1 MARKQHEIT
10 FEEKA
15 DILKTYQDRTVK
27 AHSIPKMYNITQKTM
42 QDIVIEMGGDLR
54 VPKKAKPRTKTANKV
69 CPKCRKVVELK
80 DAKFC
85 PYCANDLRSEN
96 ELLAER
102 LENLKSMYAYIPETQ
117 RDTFMQT
124 ICETINVLNKGE

>member
-10 FEEKA
+10 FEEKV

-27 AHSIPKMYNITQKTM
+27 AHSIPPMYNITQKTM
-42 QDIVIEMGGDLR
+42 QDIVIEMGGALR
-54 VPKKAKPRTKTANKV
+54 VPRKTANKV
-69 CPKCRKVVELK
+69 CPKCRKVIELK

-96 ELLAER
+96 EILVER